1 MQVLSV
7 ARITSKAHEFY
18 KKDEMDK
25 RPPLCVLYDSAA
37 PSTAPLLRTA
47 ADEKLY
53 IPLDNDFRDAYPPTL
68 GHRVGCQGGAPFGL
82 KLLFSSTL
90 MLISQSAWHNATS
103 DRVQMR
109 GFYLIW

>member
-1 MQVLSV
+1 
-7 ARITSKAHEFY
+7 
-18 KKDEMDK
+18 MDK